1 VHFAEAQAF
10 TLIRGSV
17 ALPAAGRAA
26 LRTKGLRNNAQ
37 SAAAKAINRVKTFH
51 AVFVEVKDLLERNG
65 LEKIYTKRSIKMID
79 EMTTVLEPAPLAD
92 FVETKYVKDITS
104 RALSY
109 IKAGFP
115 VHFRGPSG
123 TGKTTLA
130 MHLASK
136 IERPVVMIHGDE
148 EFSTSDLVGGQQGYR
163 FRKVIDRFVS
173 RVLKVEEDMVKRWV
187 DNRLTVAC
195 KYGFTLIYDEFTRS
209 RPEAN
214 NILLSILQEKMMDLP
229 VGRGGEEP
237 YLRVD
242 PDFTAIFTSNPE
254 EYAGVHRS
262 QDALRDRMITLDLD
276 HFDYDT
282 EVAITRAK
290 SKLSKSHT
298 EMIVNIVRGLRE
310 SGRCEFAPTV
320 RGCIMIAKTL
330 KTQNL
335 TPPKA
340 NGAFMR
346 MCQDILASETSRVG
360 SKTNQERVK
369 EIVTELVA
377 KELGMGKT
385 IDVPDPFREK
395 SLMGPEMAEK
405 GSAVIETADSK
416 NVEEDRTQEA
426 ESESLAGV
434 SG

>member
-1 VHFAEAQAF
+1 
-10 TLIRGSV
+10 
-17 ALPAAGRAA
+17 
-26 LRTKGLRNNAQ
+26 
-37 SAAAKAINRVKTFH
+37 
-51 AVFVEVKDLLERNG
+51 
-65 LEKIYTKRSIKMID
+65 MID
-79 EMTTVLEPAPLAD
+79 EMTTVLEPTPMSD
-92 FVETKYVKDITS
+92 FVETKYIKDITN
-104 RALSY
+104 RTLSY

-115 VHFRGPSG
+115 VHFRGVSG

-130 MHLASK
+130 MHIASK

-163 FRKVIDRFVS
+163 FRKVVDRFVS

-229 VGRGGEEP
+229 VGRGGEDP
-237 YLRVD
+237 YLKVD

-262 QDALRDRMITLDLD
+262 QDALRDRMITMDLD
-276 HFDYDT
+276 HFDYET
-282 EVAITRAK
+282 ELAITLAK
-290 SKLSKSHT
+290 AKLSRQDT
-298 EMIVNIVRGLRE
+298 QIIVNIVRGLRE
-310 SGRCEFAPTV
+310 SGKCEFAPTV

-330 KTQNL
+330 KVQKL
-335 TPPKA
+335 TPSKS
-340 NGAFMR
+340 NSRFMQ

-360 SKTNQERVK
+360 SKTNQDRVK
-369 EIVTELVA
+369 EIVRELVA
-377 KELGMGKT
+377 KELGIGKT
-385 IDVPDPFREK
+385 IDVGK
-395 SLMGPEMAEK
+395 KAAE
-405 GSAVIETADSK
+405 SAAAIETVGSK
-416 NVEEDRTQEA
+416 KEKK

-434 SG
+434 SS

>member
-1 VHFAEAQAF
+1 
-10 TLIRGSV
+10 
-17 ALPAAGRAA
+17 
-26 LRTKGLRNNAQ
+26 
-37 SAAAKAINRVKTFH
+37 
-51 AVFVEVKDLLERNG
+51 
-65 LEKIYTKRSIKMID
+65 MID
-79 EMTTVLEPAPLAD
+79 EMTTVLEPRPMLD
-92 FVETKYVKDITS
+92 FVETKYIKDITN

-115 VHFRGPSG
+115 VHLRGPSG

-148 EFSTSDLVGGQQGYR
+148 EFSTSDLVGGEHGYR
-163 FRKVIDRFVS
+163 IRKVVDRFIHS
-173 RVLKVEEDMVKRWV
+173 VLKTEEDMVKRWV

-237 YLRVD
+237 YLKVD

-262 QDALRDRMITLDLD
+262 QDALRDRMITMDLD

-282 EVAITRAK
+282 ELAITQAK
-290 SKLSKSHT
+290 AKLSKQDSRI
-298 EMIVNIVRGLRE
+298 IVNIVRGLRE
-310 SGRCEFAPTV
+310 SGKCEFAPTV

-330 KTQNL
+330 KVQKL
-335 TPPKA
+335 TPSKSTSR
-340 NGAFMR
+340 FMQ

-360 SKTNQERVK
+360 SKTNQNRVK
-369 EIVTELVA
+369 EIIRELVA
-377 KELGMGKT
+377 KELGIGK
-385 IDVPDPFREK
+385 IINVSREADADSIVVDTVDNK
-395 SLMGPEMAEK
+395 MAENK
-405 GSAVIETADSK
+405 K
-416 NVEEDRTQEA
+416 QKK
-426 ESESLAGV
+426 ESLIEIY
-434 SG
+434 